1 MFQKALKSDITS
13 GPCRLFRSIGRL
25 GQLDRIQLIA
35 IVNLPS
41 VLRWPGRTNLHL
53 NSQCSLALRHAR
65 SLACFPV
72 SPRPRFRYSTCRDRL
87 LSPPCPSPLP
97 LPPNRNKPFALLRPS
112 LPNQ

>member
-1 MFQKALKSDITS
+1 MRFAMLKNWKIA
-13 GPCRLFRSIGRL
+13 GL

-41 VLRWPGRTNLHL
+41 VLRWLGRTNLHL

-72 SPRPRFRYSTCRDRL
+72 SARRIR
-87 LSPPCPSPLP
+87 SPPLTGSLEPFVSDDVQHY
-97 LPPNRNKPFALLRPS
+97 PNVLRVVHRHRDDG
-112 LPNQ
+112 